1 MAGEY
6 SATTSFLQGVAS
18 NAMSQASSNASR
30 IFGLQNVTA
39 DLRDPSVNM
48 VVSRPNIGEA
58 PKFSDLFGGDTTDPT
73 MRYLDEQADAWVSK
87 YFPATQG
94 DFKNQPEETLVQILS
109 GVKPFGLDKT
119 VLDMVWHQA
128 RDRASRTVRS
138 EQATIAA
145 NFSARGFSMPPGA
158 MVDMMAQVSQRA
170 SDVVL
175 DVSRDQAIKDADIK
189 VEIFK
194 LGLQLSAQL
203 KTGIMSAL
211 ADFYRMW
218 IAVDDKDLERAKV
231 KAQAQAS
238 LYSALSSYYN
248 VEISFEELRLKAEQL
263 AAGIDIDVDRNA
275 LAKQNNYMGIAGA
288 LASSVNAFA
297 NTAGNASQAGGTL
310 SAQVENI

>member
-18 NAMSQASSNASR
+18 NALSQASNNASR

-39 DLRDPSVNM
+39 DLRDPTVNTQIN
-48 VVSRPNIGEA
+48 RPNIGEA
-58 PKFSDLFGGDTTDPT
+58 PKFSDLFGGGTTDPT

-94 DFKNQPEETLVQILS
+94 DFKTQPEETLVQILS

-218 IAVDDKDLERAKV
+218 IAVDDKDIERAKV

-310 SAQVENI
+310 SAQLESL

>member
-18 NAMSQASSNASR
+18 NALSQASSNASR
-30 IFGLQNVTA
+30 IFGLQNVAA

-58 PKFSDLFGGDTTDPT
+58 PKFSDLFVGDTTDQT

-170 SDVVL
+170 SDAVL

-218 IAVDDKDLERAKV
+218 ITVDDKDLERAKV

-310 SAQVENI
+310 SAQLESL